1 MMTSESK
8 TANAIGG
15 KTARACDSCLSK
27 RARWFC
33 PADDAFLCQSCD
45 VSVHS
50 ANQLASRHERVRL
63 ETSSNKSTVTK
74 FVDQTH
80 QPCWHQGF
88 TRKARTPRNGK
99 KAQIGRGKKAEE
111 NRVPEI
117 GSEENSPDENE
128 FENEEQLLYQVPV
141 FDSFE
146 AELCTVPDE
155 TATIT
160 DHLDML
166 LNGEDACDGLNLPE
180 FLSSDIELAEF
191 AADVESLLGEEDQE
205 RTRLSNDAVEDN
217 KSIKI
222 EVEDEEMREAVA
234 CHLDPELDMARE
246 ALNWNFDEYYEET
259 VEQKVLPAAAAA
271 AAATEF
277 VTSEDYSG
285 SSKADEKGRLL
296 LRLNHEAVISAWPN
310 QSSPWTNGIRPHFN
324 PDHDY
329 WPDFLETS
337 GDHQGYYG
345 GHVRSGDGG
354 REARVSRYREKRR
367 TRLFSKKIRYEVR
380 KLNAEKRPRLKGRFI
395 KRTSSSFSTP
405 GFPYLMNKR

>member
-63 ETSSNKSTVTK
+63 ETSSNKSTDTK
-74 FVDQTH
+74 LVDKTH
-80 QPCWHQGF
+80 QPAWHQGF

-99 KAQIGRGKKAEE
+99 KTQIGQRKKDEE

-117 GSEENSPDENE
+117 GSDENE

-141 FDSFE
+141 FDPFE

-160 DHLDML
+160 DLDIL
-166 LNGEDACDGLNLPE
+166 LNTEDSCDDLGLPE

-191 AADVESLLGEEDQE
+191 AADVESLLGEEFRSVE
-205 RTRLSNDAVEDN
+205 GEEEEESPRLSNNAVEDN

-222 EVEDEEMREAVA
+222 EVEDEEMRAVVA
-234 CHLDPELDMARE
+234 CHLDPELDIARE
-246 ALNWNFDEYYEET
+246 ALNWNFDEYYEEK
-259 VEQKVLPAAAAA
+259 VEQKVIA

-277 VTSEDYSG
+277 VASADYSGSG
-285 SSKADEKGRLL
+285 SSKADVKRRLL

-324 PDHDY
+324 PDDDC
-329 WPDFLETS
+329 WPDFSETC
-337 GDHQGYYG
+337 GGNEGYYG
-345 GHVRSGDGG
+345 GHVRSSDGG

-395 KRTSSSFSTP
+395 KRTS
-405 GFPYLMNKR
+405 FPYLMNKR

>member
-1 MMTSESK
+1 MMTSGSK

-45 VSVHS
+45 VSIHS

-63 ETSSNKSTVTK
+63 DTCSNKSTITK
-74 FVDQTH
+74 LVDKTH
-80 QPCWHQGF
+80 QPAWHQGF

-99 KAQIGRGKKAEE
+99 KAQIRQRKKNEE

-117 GSEENSPDENE
+117 GSDENE
-128 FENEEQLLYQVPV
+128 FENEEQLLYRVPI
-141 FDSFE
+141 FDPFE
-146 AELCTVPDE
+146 AELCNVPDE
-155 TATIT
+155 TGSIA
-160 DHLDML
+160 DLDIL
-166 LNGEDACDGLNLPE
+166 LNTEDACDDLNLPE

-191 AADVESLLGEEDQE
+191 AADVETLLGGEEEQS
-205 RTRLSNDAVEDN
+205 TRLLNADFEDN
-217 KSIKI
+217 KAIKI
-222 EVEDEEMREAVA
+222 EVEDEEMRAVVA
-234 CHLDPELDMARE
+234 CHLDPELDMERE
-246 ALNWNFDEYYEET
+246 GLNWNFDEYYEER
-259 VEQKVLPAAAAA
+259 VEQKVMAAV
-271 AAATEF
+271 TEF
-277 VTSEDYSG
+277 VASAEYSG
-285 SSKADEKGRLL
+285 SSTKSDEKNRLF

-324 PDHDY
+324 PDDY
-329 WPDFLETS
+329 WPDFSETC
-337 GDHQGYYG
+337 GGNLGYYG

-354 REARVSRYREKRR
+354 REARVLRYREKRR

-395 KRTSSSFSTP
+395 KRNSSSSFSVP
-405 GFPYLMNKR
+405 GFPYMMNKR

>member
-1 MMTSESK
+1 MTSESK

-63 ETSSNKSTVTK
+63 ETSSNKSSTDVK
-74 FVDQTH
+74 LVDQTH
-80 QPCWHQGF
+80 QPAWHQGF

-99 KAQIGRGKKAEE
+99 KSIQIGQWKKDVE
-111 NRVPEI
+111 NWVPEI

-128 FENEEQLLYQVPV
+128 YENEEQLLYRVPV
-141 FDSFE
+141 FDPFE
-146 AELCTVPDE
+146 AELCTVPAE

-160 DHLDML
+160 NLDIL
-166 LNGEDACDGLNLPE
+166 LNSTEDTCDDLNLHE
-180 FLSSDIELAEF
+180 FISSDIELAEF
-191 AADVESLLGEEDQE
+191 AADVESLLGEEFRVVEEDDQQ
-205 RTRLSNDAVEDN
+205 TVEYT
-217 KSIKI
+217 KAIKI
-222 EVEDEEMREAVA
+222 EVEDEEMRAVVA

-246 ALNWNFDEYYEET
+246 ALNWNFNEYEET
-259 VEQKVLPAAAAA
+259 VEEKVMATAAV
-271 AAATEF
+271 TEF
-277 VTSEDYSG
+277 VHSG
-285 SSKADEKGRLL
+285 SSSKSDEKRRLI

-324 PDHDY
+324 C
-329 WPDFLETS
+329 WPDFLETCM
-337 GDHQGYYG
+337 GEGGGGHQGYE

-367 TRLFSKKIRYEVR
+367 TRLFSKKIRYQVR
-380 KLNAEKRPRLKGRFI
+380 KLNAEKRPRLKGRFV
-395 KRTSSSFSTP
+395 KRTSFSAP
-405 GFPYLMNKR
+405 GFPNLMNKR

>member
-63 ETSSNKSTVTK
+63 ETSSNKSTDNK
-74 FVDQTH
+74 LVDQTH
-80 QPCWHQGF
+80 QPAWHQGF

-99 KAQIGRGKKAEE
+99 KRTQMGQRKKDEE

-117 GSEENSPDENE
+117 GNEENSPDENE
-128 FENEEQLLYQVPV
+128 EQLLYRVPV
-141 FDSFE
+141 FDPFE

-155 TATIT
+155 STTIT
-160 DHLDML
+160 DLDML
-166 LNGEDACDGLNLPE
+166 LNTEDHACDDLDLPE

-191 AADVESLLGEEDQE
+191 AADVETLLGEEFRVVEEEEDEQ
-205 RTRLSNDAVEDN
+205 TVEDN
-217 KSIKI
+217 KAIKV
-222 EVEDEEMREAVA
+222 EVEDEEMRAVVA

-246 ALNWNFDEYYEET
+246 ALNWNFEEYEET
-259 VEQKVLPAAAAA
+259 VEQKVMATAAV
-271 AAATEF
+271 TEF
-277 VTSEDYSG
+277 VPSFAEYCG
-285 SSKADEKGRLL
+285 SSKGDEKRRLL

-324 PDHDY
+324 PDDC
-329 WPDFLETS
+329 WSDFLETCM
-337 GDHQGYYG
+337 GEGGGHQRYG

-395 KRTSSSFSTP
+395 KRTSFSAP

>member
-63 ETSSNKSTVTK
+63 ETSSNKSTK
-74 FVDQTH
+74 LVDQTY
-80 QPCWHQGF
+80 QPAWHQGF
-88 TRKARTPRNGK
+88 TRKPRTPRNGK
-99 KAQIGRGKKAEE
+99 KAQIRQRKKDEE

-128 FENEEQLLYQVPV
+128 EQLLYRVPV
-141 FDSFE
+141 FDPFE
-146 AELCTVPDE
+146 AELCNVPDE
-155 TATIT
+155 AGSIT
-160 DHLDML
+160 DLDIL
-166 LNGEDACDGLNLPE
+166 LNTEDACDDLNLPG

-191 AADVESLLGEEDQE
+191 AADVETLLGSGEVEQS
-205 RTRLSNDAVEDN
+205 TRLLNAGVEDN
-217 KSIKI
+217 KAIKI
-222 EVEDEEMREAVA
+222 EVEDEEMRAVVA
-234 CHLDPELDMARE
+234 CHLDPELDMERE

-259 VEQKVLPAAAAA
+259 VEQKAVAV
-271 AAATEF
+271 TEF
-277 VTSEDYSG
+277 IPSAEYSGG
-285 SSKADEKGRLL
+285 SSKADEKKRLF

-324 PDHDY
+324 PDDY
-329 WPDFLETS
+329 WPDFS
-337 GDHQGYYG
+337 VFY
-345 GHVRSGDGG
+345 
-354 REARVSRYREKRR
+354 
-367 TRLFSKKIRYEVR
+367 
-380 KLNAEKRPRLKGRFI
+380 
-395 KRTSSSFSTP
+395 SSPIHSFSSTIVE
-405 GFPYLMNKR
+405 LVIQ

>member
-63 ETSSNKSTVTK
+63 ETSSNKSTDNK
-74 FVDQTH
+74 LVDQTH
-80 QPCWHQGF
+80 QPAWHQGF

-99 KAQIGRGKKAEE
+99 KSTQMGQRKKDEE

-117 GSEENSPDENE
+117 GNEENSPDENE
-128 FENEEQLLYQVPV
+128 EQLLYRVPV
-141 FDSFE
+141 FDPFE

-155 TATIT
+155 STTIT
-160 DHLDML
+160 DLDML
-166 LNGEDACDGLNLPE
+166 LNTEDHACDDLDLPE

-191 AADVESLLGEEDQE
+191 AADVETLLGEELRVVEEEDEQ
-205 RTRLSNDAVEDN
+205 TVEDN
-217 KSIKI
+217 KGIKI
-222 EVEDEEMREAVA
+222 EVEDEEMRAVVA

-246 ALNWNFDEYYEET
+246 ALNWNFEEYEET
-259 VEQKVLPAAAAA
+259 VEQKVMATAAV
-271 AAATEF
+271 TEF
-277 VTSEDYSG
+277 VPSVAEYSG
-285 SSKADEKGRLL
+285 SSKGDEKRRLL

-324 PDHDY
+324 PDDC
-329 WPDFLETS
+329 WPDFLETCM
-337 GDHQGYYG
+337 GEGGGHQGYG
-345 GHVRSGDGG
+345 GYVRSGDGG

-367 TRLFSKKIRYEVR
+367 TRLFSQKIRYEVR
-380 KLNAEKRPRLKGRFI
+380 KLNAEKRPRLKGRFV
-395 KRTSSSFSTP
+395 KRTSFSAP
-405 GFPYLMNKR
+405 GFPYVMNKR